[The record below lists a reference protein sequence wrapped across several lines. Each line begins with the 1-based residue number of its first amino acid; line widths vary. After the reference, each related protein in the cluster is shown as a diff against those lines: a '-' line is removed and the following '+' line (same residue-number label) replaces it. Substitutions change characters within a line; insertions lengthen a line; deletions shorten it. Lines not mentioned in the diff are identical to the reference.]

1 MVSRVDCM
9 VSRASFMTS
18 RTRVR
23 TEFSMQPKLYSKSI
37 ELRRCS
43 NQPLYDVTF
52 VSMTSFPAL
61 ALLLQLCCAAKLITL
76 VDDGSPRGR
85 ANGLLYH
92 KTWALCC
99 APSFFMAL
107 TVFGAL
113 HVLLSET
120 FTGAKN
126 NPYPA
131 EKASSWFHV
140 QDWMRTWIVTCPIIS
155 IDVAQRLR
163 SMLLFQAR
171 LGWLP
176 SHKLSISSTVGS

>member
-1 MVSRVDCM
+1 
-9 VSRASFMTS
+9 
-18 RTRVR
+18 
-23 TEFSMQPKLYSKSI
+23 
-37 ELRRCS
+37 
-43 NQPLYDVTF
+43 
-52 VSMTSFPAL
+52 
-61 ALLLQLCCAAKLITL
+61 
-76 VDDGSPRGR
+76 
-85 ANGLLYH
+85 
-92 KTWALCC
+92 
-99 APSFFMAL
+99 MAL
-107 TVFGAL
+107 TVFVAL

-171 LGWLP
+171 RRQLLLCIVARQCWDRCGRC
-176 SHKLSISSTVGS
+176 GSRGRIC